1 MNNQNIIILGKL
13 SSDKDIK
20 IITNNTFNS
29 NNNILINTIKIS
41 DNISNSKLE
50 TLDIL
55 DSLTVNGDSNIK
67 TLTVDGK
74 ITCDTLNTKKI
85 NNAIYNSFSS
95 GNLFIGSGTINTIQI
110 DTSRIS
116 TLNSVNN
123 TITNLIGPNDSN
135 IRIDKCEITNSIKA
149 TDIPFTDKITITDIT
164 NIGTSTISNIQ
175 TNNGVINYLNSTS
188 SNYNSLSIKN
198 SNNTSFF
205 SQNGFIS
212 SLCTQNGNI
221 KYSLN
226 INNYSMSSLYTN
238 IGTINKLYINTY
250 SMSSLYTDSVT
261 IANKINCDNLTI
273 SSLYTN
279 NGTIGNLSSTE
290 SILSLYTN
298 NNGTIST
305 LNTYNYSSSSL
316 YISNNGTLANV
327 NMVDLNNVDRPIENL
342 YITST
347 NVSNMSTA
355 NFYNNNYS
363 TDSLFTRD
371 KGTFDLLNNNRC
383 TTNNINIIMP
393 SNNPP
398 LTLYNRGINIKTN
411 PNNNALQI
419 VNNNGTCSLFNGNV
433 NNNNFMGIGY
443 NMTPPQYTTSAL
455 NTTNTPI
462 LNTSSLILT
471 SNDIILSG
479 NSVSFNATNFQL
491 TNGIVPIFTLSET
504 YEFSRIQ
511 SFTIPDYNKNYL
523 YFIFMMDNVAKSGT
537 LFGRYGLLYY
547 YFAEFLIDKTPKMD
561 KIINGQNTT
570 YTIATRYGLTLTKS
584 SNNNIINV
592 SRTNY
597 SLIIK
602 ISVYRIM

>member
-261 IANKINCDNLTI
+261 IANKINWDNLT
-273 SSLYTN
+273 SLYTN
-279 NGTIGNLSSTE
+279 NGTIGNLSYTSTE

-316 YISNNGTLANV
+316 YVSNNGTLANV
-327 NMVDLNNVDRPIENL
+327 NMVDLNKVDRPIENL

-398 LTLYNRGINIKTN
+398 LTLYNKGITIKTN

-504 YEFSRIQ
+504 DENYTNSI
-511 SFTIPDYNKNYL
+511 TIPNYNENYL
-523 YFIFMMDNVAKSGT
+523 YFIFIKDIST
-537 LFGRYGLLYY
+537 DDFRRYGLLYFY
-547 YFAEFLIDKTPKMD
+547 LAGSLIDKTPNMEK
-561 KIINGQNTT
+561 KINNVDTK
-570 YTIATRYGLTLTKS
+570 YTIKSYGLTLTKNN
-584 SNNNIINV
+584 NNNIINI
-592 SRTNY
+592 SRTTNNF
-597 SLIIK
+597 IIK
-602 ISVYRIM
+602 VSVYRIM